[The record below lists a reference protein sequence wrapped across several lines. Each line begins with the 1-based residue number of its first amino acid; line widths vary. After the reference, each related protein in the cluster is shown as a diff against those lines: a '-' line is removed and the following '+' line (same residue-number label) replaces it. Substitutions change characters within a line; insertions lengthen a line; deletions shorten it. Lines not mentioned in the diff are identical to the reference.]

1 MIIIEID
8 LNCWTE
14 RGLNVKNRKKTA
26 LILGATGLVGNELVK
41 ILIQQ
46 KNYEKIHLLVRR
58 PIVSHDPACEVHV
71 VDFEQLHT
79 YQELFQV
86 TDVFCCLGTTIKKAK
101 SKEAF
106 RKVDYEYPVEAAKIA
121 NVSGVEKFL
130 IITAMGSNAK
140 SSIFYNQVKGE
151 VEESLGK
158 LSLPSV
164 HIFRPSLLLGE
175 REEFRFGEKIA
186 AKASAFI
193 NILMVGP
200 LHPYKAIEAK
210 NVATAMAA
218 VAEVGKSGM
227 NIYPSHKIDQI
238 AKEKNIIL

>member
-1 MIIIEID
+1 ME
-8 LNCWTE
+8 NK
-14 RGLNVKNRKKTA
+14 RKTA

-58 PIVSHDPACEVHV
+58 PMVSHDPLCEVHV

-79 YQELFQV
+79 YRELFQV

-121 NVSGVEKFL
+121 KRSEVEKFL

-140 SSIFYNQVKGE
+140 SSIFYNRVKGE
-151 VEESLGK
+151 VEESLDN

-164 HIFRPSLLLGE
+164 HIFRPSLLLGD
-175 REEFRFGEKIA
+175 RKEFRFGEKIA
-186 AKASAFI
+186 AKTSAII
-193 NILMVGP
+193 NVLMVGP
-200 LHPYKAIEAK
+200 LRTYKAIEAK
-210 NVATAMAA
+210 NVATAMAV
-218 VAEVGKSGM
+218 VARVGKSGM
-227 NIYPSHKIDQI
+227 NIYPSDKIEQI
-238 AKEKNIIL
+238 AKEKNIII